1 MRNTKVS
8 DEYVVNRQVVKPEKV
23 HTQEE
28 IDLLDLQFK
37 EREEKYKRLVDQP
50 INGLLEQYRK
60 NLISTDTQVE
70 KETIIFDQTT
80 RKWKIIKEESKNE
93 K

>member
-23 HTQEE
+23 YTQEE

-37 EREEKYKRLVDQP
+37 EREEKYKRLIDQP